1 MRVRGLYAVVLL
13 AAGAALALEM
23 GTASPVLR
31 TVIDVAEVVVV
42 FGAMALWVRANRG
55 ALAEADRPP
64 SEDVRWEE
72 RA

>member
-1 MRVRGLYAVVLL
+1 MRIRGLCAVVVV

-23 GTASPVLR
+23 RTSSAVIR
-31 TVIDVAEVVVV
+31 TVIDVAELVVV
-42 FGAMALWVRANRG
+42 FGAMALWVRVNRA
-55 ALAEADRPP
+55 ALAESDRPP